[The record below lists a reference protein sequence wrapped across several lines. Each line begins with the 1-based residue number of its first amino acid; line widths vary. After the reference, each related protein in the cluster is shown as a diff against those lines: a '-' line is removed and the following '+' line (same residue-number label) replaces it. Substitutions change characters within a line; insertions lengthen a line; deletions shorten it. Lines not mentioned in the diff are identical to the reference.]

1 MKRVRRSAKPTPPP
15 TPPDPLPAA
24 SPEAAGGPPSAEEF
38 AALLARVAQ
47 LERDVRAGG
56 IDRKIPLDE
65 IAARLRHSPS
75 RIRAWAKDPA
85 RVRQYRLDLLLVPSP
100 LPNDDLYS
108 TPRLLAQWE
117 DAIRLQWQRVLFGGG
132 RAPGEA
138 LFGERRR

>member
-15 TPPDPLPAA
+15 APPGPLPAA

-47 LERDVRAGG
+47 LERDIRAGG
-56 IDRKIPLDE
+56 ADRKIPLDE

-75 RIRAWAKDPA
+75 TIRAWAKNPE
-85 RVRQYRLDLLLVPSP
+85 RVRQYLLDVLLISSP
-100 LPNDDLYS
+100 LPNCELYS

-117 DAIRLQWQRVLFGGG
+117 DAIRLQWQRVLFGSG

-138 LFGERRR
+138 LIGERRR